1 MRISERLISRA
12 PRRRALEVISSRD
25 LDWMYSNNFIY
36 NTRFRM
42 AEDLDSFFKKK
53 KTKGKKKYTTSDSI
67 KKAVEDSQKV
77 EEQKK
82 SLPND
87 EDPQNIDPVLLVCYR
102 NDLPCDIRSRIGY

>member
-1 MRISERLISRA
+1 
-12 PRRRALEVISSRD
+12 
-25 LDWMYSNNFIY
+25 
-36 NTRFRM
+36 M
-42 AEDLDSFFKKK
+42 AEDLDNFFKKK

-87 EDPQNIDPVLLVCYR
+87 EDTQINDPVRGNDHHWVYEVLYQQMYTLVAWYLVQHHLLCSILNIGTPVCNCRMY
-102 NDLPCDIRSRIGY
+102 Y

>member
-1 MRISERLISRA
+1 
-12 PRRRALEVISSRD
+12 
-25 LDWMYSNNFIY
+25 
-36 NTRFRM
+36 M
-42 AEDLDSFFKKK
+42 AEELDSFFKKK

-87 EDPQNIDPVLLVCYR
+87 EDTQINDPVRGNDHHWACRILYQRMCMLRIIGMGLRTGITLVAISTTAKSGVTGNILY
-102 NDLPCDIRSRIGY
+102 

>member
-1 MRISERLISRA
+1 
-12 PRRRALEVISSRD
+12 
-25 LDWMYSNNFIY
+25 
-36 NTRFRM
+36 M

-82 SLPND
+82 NLPND
-87 EDPQNIDPVLLVCYR
+87 EDTQTNDPVRTHRSLSNQYIELVNMFGYVIT
-102 NDLPCDIRSRIGY
+102 DLAFGGVTTGK

>member
-1 MRISERLISRA
+1 
-12 PRRRALEVISSRD
+12 
-25 LDWMYSNNFIY
+25 
-36 NTRFRM
+36 M

-87 EDPQNIDPVLLVCYR
+87 EDTQNIDPVH
-102 NDLPCDIRSRIGY
+102 DLATYYFKPTRLCEGFGYKLENLYAMSHMLGRFILFS